1 MPRVTM
7 GLTDA
12 DIENADH
19 IYASVPSARTRAQ
32 AVSFALAL
40 TRFLVDQRLR
50 GANLLLERNGQTERV
65 IMPELERLTPPDER
79 KLRQAA
85 AGVLDASEAS

>member
-12 DIENADH
+12 DIENANH
-19 IYASVPSARTRAQ
+19 IFASTPSARTRAQ

-40 TRFLVDQRLR
+40 TRFLVDQRR
-50 GANLLLERNGQTERV
+50 SGARLLLERDGKTERV
-65 IMPELERLTPPDER
+65 IMPELERLTAPDEQ
-79 KLRQAA
+79 KLRET
-85 AGVLDASEAS
+85 SESR

>member
-12 DIENADH
+12 DIENANH
-19 IYASVPSARTRAQ
+19 IFASTPSARTRAQ

-40 TRFLVDQRLR
+40 TRFLLDQRR
-50 GANLLLERNGQTERV
+50 SGANLLLERDGKTERV
-65 IMPELERLTPPDER
+65 IMPELERPTAPDEQ
-79 KLRQAA
+79 KLRQ
-85 AGVLDASEAS
+85 VSEAR

>member
-12 DIENADH
+12 DIENANH
-19 IYASVPSARTRAQ
+19 IFASTPSARTRAQ

-40 TRFLVDQRLR
+40 TRFIVDQRR
-50 GANLLLERNGQTERV
+50 DGANLLLERNGQTQRV
-65 IMPELERLTPPDER
+65 IMPELERLTPPDEA
-79 KLRQAA
+79 KLRQVSQ
-85 AGVLDASEAS
+85 AG